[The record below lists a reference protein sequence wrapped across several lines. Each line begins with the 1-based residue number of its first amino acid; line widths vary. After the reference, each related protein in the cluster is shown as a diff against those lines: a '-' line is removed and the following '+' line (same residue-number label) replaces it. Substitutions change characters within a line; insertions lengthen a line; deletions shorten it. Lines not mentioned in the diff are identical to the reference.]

1 MAGDVV
7 LFTANLKVLAG
18 NPSGTDPSGL
28 AGDLESYRT
37 VGLVEASAAGR
48 VPTSMG
54 SS

>member
-37 VGLVEASAAGR
+37 LGLVEASAAER
-48 VPTSMG
+48 VPATLG